1 MKTRHSIVCFH
12 CKTPQ
17 FLSPLVPLT
26 TPSSFSKNS
35 LTLFI
40 CFLLLA
46 TAGCKDE
53 TVATNKASTSTTP
66 PVKKLP
72 TEPFQIG
79 GETYVLELAFTN
91 YTRQQGLMFRESL
104 AADEGMF
111 FAFRY
116 PEIQS
121 FYMKNCLID
130 LDIIY
135 LKADGTIDSIHQ
147 MTVPIPGE
155 PLEHYRSKEPV
166 QYAIE
171 LAAGQAGRLNLQ
183 PGQKIPLP
191 ARVGRIIIE
200 P

>member
-1 MKTRHSIVCFH
+1 M
-12 CKTPQ
+12 
-17 FLSPLVPLT
+17 
-26 TPSSFSKNS
+26 
-35 LTLFI
+35 TLFI
-40 CFLLLA
+40 GLLLLA
-46 TAGCKDE
+46 TAGCKDN
-53 TVATNKASTSTTP
+53 TIATKEPPTSTAPSTE
-66 PVKKLP
+66 KLP

-79 GETYVLELAFTN
+79 GETYVLELAYTN
-91 YTRQQGLMFRESL
+91 SARQQGLMFRESL

-116 PEIQS
+116 PDVQS

-147 MTVPIPGE
+147 MTVPTPGE
-155 PLEHYRSKEPV
+155 PLEHYRSSGPV

-171 LAAGQAGRLNLQ
+171 LAAGQADRLNLR
-183 PGQKIPLP
+183 PGQKIALP